1 MYVFVFVSEK
11 FSSSKGVRKLVAART
26 EKQPLDADFG
36 HKLSFEYLSISI
48 LAIASFV
55 SDYIRGSFEEKLKYC
70 VYSWKMQI
78 LATSCHLN
86 ISLHHSLILQLTMRS
101 FVHR

>member
-1 MYVFVFVSEK
+1 M
-11 FSSSKGVRKLVAART
+11 AART

-55 SDYIRGSFEEKLKYC
+55 SDYIRGSFEEKTK
-70 VYSWKMQI
+70 I
-78 LATSCHLN
+78 LCLFVENADFGHKLSFEY
-86 ISLHHSLILQLTMRS
+86 ISPSQPDLAIDNEIFCTSLIVFLEKEL
-101 FVHR
+101 FGKFIIVL